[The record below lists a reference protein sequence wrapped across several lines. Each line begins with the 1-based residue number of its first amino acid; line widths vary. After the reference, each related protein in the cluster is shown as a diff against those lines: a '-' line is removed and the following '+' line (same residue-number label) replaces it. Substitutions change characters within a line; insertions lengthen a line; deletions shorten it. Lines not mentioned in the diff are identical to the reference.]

1 MRAVAPTT
9 AVPAA
14 VADSMVA
21 TKAAGSTLAAED
33 IPAPRV
39 LGARGQL
46 HHDRRV
52 AARLAALV
60 ARPTVRTS
68 VPNTS
73 VADHLPQMA
82 GAT

>member
-1 MRAVAPTT
+1 MRAVAPT

-21 TKAAGSTLAAED
+21 TKAADSTLAED

-68 VPNTS
+68 IPNTS
-73 VADHLPQMA
+73 VADHLAQMA